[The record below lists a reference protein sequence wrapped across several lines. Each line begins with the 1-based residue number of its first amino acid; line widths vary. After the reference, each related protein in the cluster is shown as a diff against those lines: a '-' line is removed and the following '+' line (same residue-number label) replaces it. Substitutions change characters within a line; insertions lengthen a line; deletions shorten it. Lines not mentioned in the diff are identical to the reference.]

1 MKDSPSPTGN
11 IVTSLIFFGVTAA
24 IAIILFID
32 AFVMWL
38 ASLTGSVA
46 VAALITGG
54 FFAVIAAVVYLLA
67 VRSALNYIRNRIET
81 VYEVAS
87 RIKDGYDW
95 LSDKFSFLSFLRRSR
110 YGRKKRR
117 CKELHR
123 RFFVTGRQRY
133 RCKSAWTYT
142 FV

>member
-24 IAIILFID
+24 IAILFID

-67 VRSALNYIRNRIET
+67 VRSALNYIRDRIET

-110 YGRKKRR
+110 
-117 CKELHR
+117 
-123 RFFVTGRQRY
+123 
-133 RCKSAWTYT
+133 
-142 FV
+142 

>member
-38 ASLTGSVA
+38 A
-46 VAALITGG
+46 LITGV

-67 VRSALNYIRNRIET
+67 VRSALNYIRDRIET

-110 YGRKKRR
+110 
-117 CKELHR
+117 
-123 RFFVTGRQRY
+123 
-133 RCKSAWTYT
+133 
-142 FV
+142 

>member
-1 MKDSPSPTGN
+1 MKDSQAPTGN
-11 IVTSLIFFGVTAA
+11 IVASLVFFGVTAA

-54 FFAVIAAVVYLLA
+54 FFAVLAAVVYLLS
-67 VRSALNYIRNRIET
+67 VRSAMKYVRDRIDT

-87 RIKDGYDW
+87 RVKEGYDW
-95 LSDKFSFLSFLRRSR
+95 LSDKFSFLSFLRKSR
-110 YGRKKRR
+110 
-117 CKELHR
+117 
-123 RFFVTGRQRY
+123 
-133 RCKSAWTYT
+133 
-142 FV
+142 

>member
-1 MKDSPSPTGN
+1 MKLTKFIASATVLTAIATMKDSQAPTGN
-11 IVTSLIFFGVTAA
+11 IVASLVFFGVTAA

-54 FFAVIAAVVYLLA
+54 FFAVLAAVVYLLS
-67 VRSALNYIRNRIET
+67 VRSAVKYVRDRIDT

-87 RIKDGYDW
+87 RVKEGYDW
-95 LSDKFSFLSFLRRSR
+95 LSDKFSFLSFLRKSR
-110 YGRKKRR
+110 
-117 CKELHR
+117 
-123 RFFVTGRQRY
+123 
-133 RCKSAWTYT
+133 
-142 FV
+142 

>member
-67 VRSALNYIRNRIET
+67 VRSALNYVRDRIET

-87 RIKDGYDW
+87 RIQEGYDW
-95 LSDKFSFLSFLRRSR
+95 LADKFSFLSFLRRSR
-110 YGRKKRR
+110 
-117 CKELHR
+117 
-123 RFFVTGRQRY
+123 
-133 RCKSAWTYT
+133 
-142 FV
+142 

>member
-1 MKDSPSPTGN
+1 MKDSQAPTGN
-11 IVTSLIFFGVTAA
+11 IVASLVFFGVTAG

-54 FFAVIAAVVYLLA
+54 FFAVLAAVVYLLS
-67 VRSALNYIRNRIET
+67 VRSAVKYVRDRIDT

-87 RIKDGYDW
+87 RVKEGYDW
-95 LSDKFSFLSFLRRSR
+95 LSDKFSFLSFLRKSR
-110 YGRKKRR
+110 
-117 CKELHR
+117 
-123 RFFVTGRQRY
+123 
-133 RCKSAWTYT
+133 
-142 FV
+142 

>member
-46 VAALITGG
+46 VAALITEG
-54 FFAVIAAVVYLLA
+54 
-67 VRSALNYIRNRIET
+67 S
-81 VYEVAS
+81 S
-87 RIKDGYDW
+87 P
-95 LSDKFSFLSFLRRSR
+95 
-110 YGRKKRR
+110 
-117 CKELHR
+117 
-123 RFFVTGRQRY
+123 
-133 RCKSAWTYT
+133 
-142 FV
+142 

>member
-1 MKDSPSPTGN
+1 MKDSQAPTGN
-11 IVTSLIFFGVTAA
+11 IVASLVFFGVTAA

-54 FFAVIAAVVYLLA
+54 FFAILAAVVYLLS
-67 VRSALNYIRNRIET
+67 VRSAVKYVRDRIDT

-87 RIKDGYDW
+87 RVKEGYDW
-95 LSDKFSFLSFLRRSR
+95 LSDKFSFLSFLRKSR
-110 YGRKKRR
+110 
-117 CKELHR
+117 
-123 RFFVTGRQRY
+123 
-133 RCKSAWTYT
+133 
-142 FV
+142 

>member
-38 ASLTGSVA
+38 ASLTGS
-46 VAALITGG
+46 GG
-54 FFAVIAAVVYLLA
+54 AGFRFGVN
-67 VRSALNYIRNRIET
+67 ALNYIRNRIET

-110 YGRKKRR
+110 
-117 CKELHR
+117 
-123 RFFVTGRQRY
+123 
-133 RCKSAWTYT
+133 
-142 FV
+142 

>member
-38 ASLTGSVA
+38 ASLTG
-46 VAALITGG
+46 

-67 VRSALNYIRNRIET
+67 VRSALNYIRDRIET

-87 RIKDGYDW
+87 RIKEGYDW

-110 YGRKKRR
+110 
-117 CKELHR
+117 
-123 RFFVTGRQRY
+123 
-133 RCKSAWTYT
+133 
-142 FV
+142 

>member
-1 MKDSPSPTGN
+1 MKDSQAPTGN
-11 IVTSLIFFGVTAA
+11 IVASLVFFGVTAA

-54 FFAVIAAVVYLLA
+54 FFAVLAAVVYLLS
-67 VRSALNYIRNRIET
+67 VRSAVKYVRDRIDT

-87 RIKDGYDW
+87 RVKEGYDW
-95 LSDKFSFLSFLRRSR
+95 LSDKFSVLSVLRKSR
-110 YGRKKRR
+110 
-117 CKELHR
+117 
-123 RFFVTGRQRY
+123 
-133 RCKSAWTYT
+133 
-142 FV
+142 

>member
-11 IVTSLIFFGVTAA
+11 IVTSLIFFRCDGCHCDHPLHRCVRHVARVA
-24 IAIILFID
+24 
-32 AFVMWL
+32 
-38 ASLTGSVA
+38 LTGSVA

-67 VRSALNYIRNRIET
+67 VRSALNYVRDRIET

-87 RIKDGYDW
+87 RIKEGYDW

-110 YGRKKRR
+110 
-117 CKELHR
+117 
-123 RFFVTGRQRY
+123 
-133 RCKSAWTYT
+133 
-142 FV
+142 

>member
-1 MKDSPSPTGN
+1 MKDSQAPTGN
-11 IVTSLIFFGVTAA
+11 IVASLVFFGVTAA

-54 FFAVIAAVVYLLA
+54 FFAVLAAVVYLLS
-67 VRSALNYIRNRIET
+67 VRSAVKYVRDRIDT

-87 RIKDGYDW
+87 RGKEGYDW
-95 LSDKFSFLSFLRRSR
+95 LSDKFSFLSFLRKSR
-110 YGRKKRR
+110 
-117 CKELHR
+117 
-123 RFFVTGRQRY
+123 
-133 RCKSAWTYT
+133 
-142 FV
+142 

>member
-1 MKDSPSPTGN
+1 MKDSQAPTGN
-11 IVTSLIFFGVTAA
+11 IVASLVFFGVTAA

-54 FFAVIAAVVYLLA
+54 FFAVLAAVVYLLS
-67 VRSALNYIRNRIET
+67 VRSAVKYVRDRIDT

-87 RIKDGYDW
+87 RIKEGYDW
-95 LSDKFSFLSFLRRSR
+95 LSDKFSFLSFLRKSR
-110 YGRKKRR
+110 
-117 CKELHR
+117 
-123 RFFVTGRQRY
+123 
-133 RCKSAWTYT
+133 
-142 FV
+142 

>member
-67 VRSALNYIRNRIET
+67 VRSALNYVRDRIET
-81 VYEVAS
+81 EVAS
-87 RIKDGYDW
+87 RIKEGYDW

-110 YGRKKRR
+110 
-117 CKELHR
+117 
-123 RFFVTGRQRY
+123 
-133 RCKSAWTYT
+133 
-142 FV
+142 

>member
-46 VAALITGG
+46 VAALIT
-54 FFAVIAAVVYLLA
+54 VIAAVVYLLA
-67 VRSALNYIRNRIET
+67 VRSALNYIRDRIET

-87 RIKDGYDW
+87 RIKEGYDW

-110 YGRKKRR
+110 
-117 CKELHR
+117 
-123 RFFVTGRQRY
+123 
-133 RCKSAWTYT
+133 
-142 FV
+142 

>member
-67 VRSALNYIRNRIET
+67 VRSALNYVRDRIET

-87 RIKDGYDW
+87 RIKEGYDW
-95 LSDKFSFLSFLRRSR
+95 LSDNKV
-110 YGRKKRR
+110 GKKRR
-117 CKELHR
+117 CKGLHR
-123 RFFVTGRQRY
+123 RFFVTGRQPY
-133 RCKSAWTYT
+133 RCKSAWTYA
-142 FV
+142 FVQLPLTRR

>member
-1 MKDSPSPTGN
+1 MKDSQAPTGN
-11 IVTSLIFFGVTAA
+11 IVASLVFFGVTAA

-54 FFAVIAAVVYLLA
+54 FFAVLAAVVYLLS
-67 VRSALNYIRNRIET
+67 VRSAVKYVRDRIDT

-87 RIKDGYDW
+87 RLKEGYDW

-110 YGRKKRR
+110 
-117 CKELHR
+117 
-123 RFFVTGRQRY
+123 
-133 RCKSAWTYT
+133 
-142 FV
+142 

>member
-1 MKDSPSPTGN
+1 MKDSQAPTGN
-11 IVTSLIFFGVTAA
+11 IVASLVFFGVTAA

-54 FFAVIAAVVYLLA
+54 FFAVLATVVYLLS
-67 VRSALNYIRNRIET
+67 VRSAVKYVRDRIDT

-87 RIKDGYDW
+87 RVKEGYDW

-110 YGRKKRR
+110 
-117 CKELHR
+117 
-123 RFFVTGRQRY
+123 
-133 RCKSAWTYT
+133 
-142 FV
+142 

>member
-1 MKDSPSPTGN
+1 MKDSQAPTGN
-11 IVTSLIFFGVTAA
+11 IVASLVFFGVTAA

-54 FFAVIAAVVYLLA
+54 FFAVLAAVVYLLS
-67 VRSALNYIRNRIET
+67 VRSAVKDVRDRIDT

-87 RIKDGYDW
+87 RVKEGYDW
-95 LSDKFSFLSFLRRSR
+95 LSDKFSFLSFLRKSR
-110 YGRKKRR
+110 
-117 CKELHR
+117 
-123 RFFVTGRQRY
+123 
-133 RCKSAWTYT
+133 
-142 FV
+142 

>member
-87 RIKDGYDW
+87 RIKDGSDW
-95 LSDKFSFLSFLRRSR
+95 LSDSFRSFRSSEDPDKVGKNAGAR
-110 YGRKKRR
+110 N
-117 CKELHR
+117 C
-123 RFFVTGRQRY
+123 TGV
-133 RCKSAWTYT
+133 
-142 FV
+142 FL

>member
-38 ASLTGSVA
+38 TGSVA

-67 VRSALNYIRNRIET
+67 VRSALNYIRDRIET

-87 RIKDGYDW
+87 RIKEGYDW

-110 YGRKKRR
+110 
-117 CKELHR
+117 
-123 RFFVTGRQRY
+123 
-133 RCKSAWTYT
+133 
-142 FV
+142 

>member
-1 MKDSPSPTGN
+1 MKDSQAPTGN
-11 IVTSLIFFGVTAA
+11 IVASLVFFGVTAA

-54 FFAVIAAVVYLLA
+54 FFAVLAAVVYLLS
-67 VRSALNYIRNRIET
+67 VRSAVKYVRDRIET

-87 RIKDGYDW
+87 RVKEGYDW
-95 LSDKFSFLSFLRRSR
+95 LSDKFSFLSFLRKSR
-110 YGRKKRR
+110 
-117 CKELHR
+117 
-123 RFFVTGRQRY
+123 
-133 RCKSAWTYT
+133 
-142 FV
+142 